1 MRLLALVLAAAV
13 DPSGILALF
22 SPTGMA
28 RGCPIGET
36 TVLTAR
42 HVAVTESNFG
52 PRQGAFFWSDAA
64 GVSGTAW
71 TLDYDLRR
79 DLALLK
85 TDKPV
90 SRFYRRAEKP
100 PAIDD
105 VVTIAGYKFNDRFQ
119 MKVLTAKILNIIAAH
134 LILSEGAESGFSG
147 SCVLNQRNEVVAV
160 FYGSTEYRGTRR
172 GIANGV
178 WGDGGEFVGWMPPKP
193 KGIQ

>member
-79 DLALLK
+79 DLALLQ
-85 TDKPV
+85 TDRPV
-90 SRFYRRAEKP
+90 SRYYKRADKP
-100 PAIDD
+100 PAIGESL
-105 VVTIAGYKFNDRFQ
+105 TIAGYKFGDRLQ
-119 MKVLTAKILNIIAAH
+119 MKVITTELLNIVAH
-134 LILSEGAESGFSG
+134 HLVLKDGAEQGFSG
-147 SCVLNQRNEVVAV
+147 SCVLNDRNEVIGIFQWGV
-160 FYGSTEYRGTRR
+160 EYRGSRR
-172 GIANGV
+172 GVANGV
-178 WGDGGEFVGWMPPKP
+178 WGENGDYVSWMPPKP
-193 KGIQ
+193 EGQP